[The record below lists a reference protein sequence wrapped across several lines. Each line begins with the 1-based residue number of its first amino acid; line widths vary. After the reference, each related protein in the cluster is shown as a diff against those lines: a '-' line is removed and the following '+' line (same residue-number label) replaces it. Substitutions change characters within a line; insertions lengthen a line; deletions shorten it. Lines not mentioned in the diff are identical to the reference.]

1 MRFSVF
7 IDKETNEETNKTTE
21 CKIRFIE
28 LRFVQYQILWIILQK
43 RFMKILH
50 LLSKQIC
57 EGKCKR
63 EGFHRSKHVHE
74 EKAKIS
80 NCVNIC

>member
-1 MRFSVF
+1 M
-7 IDKETNEETNKTTE
+7 N
-21 CKIRFIE
+21 
-28 LRFVQYQILWIILQK
+28 
-43 RFMKILH
+43 ILH
-50 LLSKQIC
+50 LLSKQIR
-57 EGKCKR
+57 EGKCKK